1 MKQFP
6 ELIIVLLLIIFSSIG
21 CDDDFVEKEQPELNE
36 QSKVL
41 IAEYQKNPTYDNY
54 MTLRSNVETNYRSVL
69 VKKETKLAELKEETL
84 GKKDGD
90 KVVAEMNDI
99 VQDMYITYWEHINDS
114 MLRFTDPRLYGAN
127 RWIIADA
134 YKYDYIP
141 IMGAGTS
148 VYIKRYPVTNDEYKA
163 YLTATGKTIPDR
175 LNTEDENLP
184 VNYISYNE
192 ALAYCEWMNTQDT
205 TNSYRLPSESEW
217 ELAAGHMPKDAE
229 FNANNINPG
238 RVSVFYYQNVTRGAH
253 GAIDFWGNVWEW
265 TTTKRDETNY
275 GVKGGS

>member
-41 IAEYQKNPTYDNY
+41 IAAYQKNPTYDNY

-114 MLRFTDPRLYGAN
+114 MLRFTDPRLYGTN

-148 VYIKRYPVTNDEYKA
+148 VYIKRYPVTNGEYKT

-238 RVSVFYYQNVTRGAH
+238 
-253 GAIDFWGNVWEW
+253 
-265 TTTKRDETNY
+265 
-275 GVKGGS
+275 